1 MLRKNEAG
9 RQLPGNALHVLQNGV
24 YVQRKEFPMA
34 TKHEDHLSQRHEA
47 VVAAAKAAG
56 LLSGTNSAV
65 GARVPREL
73 IDRAK
78 MRSGIAST
86 TDLVEY
92 ALAKVALEDDF
103 GARLVGRKGSIPAD
117 IALGI

>member
-1 MLRKNEAG
+1 M
-9 RQLPGNALHVLQNGV
+9 PV
-24 YVQRKEFPMA
+24 
-34 TKHEDHLSQRHEA
+34 KHKDNRSQRHEA
-47 VVAAAKAAG
+47 VMAAAKAAG
-56 LLSGTNSAV
+56 LLSGANSKLSV
-65 GARVPREL
+65 RVPREL

-78 MRSGIAST
+78 MQSGFAST

>member
-1 MLRKNEAG
+1 
-9 RQLPGNALHVLQNGV
+9 
-24 YVQRKEFPMA
+24 MA
-34 TKHEDHLSQRHEA
+34 TKHEDHLSQRHGA

-103 GARLVGRKGSIPAD
+103 GARLVRRKGTIPAD